1 MTISIYKKHL
11 ENIRKHAIGEFP
23 NECCGILGGSLKDK
37 TVEEIIII
45 HNRFDESEKNRFE
58 ESKHNRFAI
67 SPLDFKKAD
76 EQLRKTNQEIIGFFH
91 SHPNHDGV
99 PSQYD
104 LDHALPIYSYI
115 IISIKNKKFDHIRSW
130 VLKNDRSKFMEEE
143 IVTK

>member
-1 MTISIYKKHL
+1 MTISIYRKHL
-11 ENIRKHAIGEFP
+11 EEIKEHAIAEFP

-37 TVEEIIII
+37 TVEEIIIV
-45 HNRFDESEKNRFE
+45 HNKFE
-58 ESKHNRFAI
+58 ESKHNRFII
-67 SPLDFKKAD
+67 SPLDFKRAD
-76 EQLRKTNQEIIGFFH
+76 EQLRKTNQEIIGVFH
-91 SHPNHDGV
+91 SHPNHEGV

-104 LDHALPIYSYI
+104 LDRALPIYSYV